1 MIIRKLKIQ
10 EHESTR
16 ELWEKIFREDGQEF
30 LDYYYTYI
38 ASNNEIYVVEMD
50 GDVRSMLHLNPYMF
64 KVGKKEMPLSYIV
77 GVATDPGYRKRGQ
90 MKELLRKAVRDMYHK
105 NMPFTFLMPAA
116 QAIYYPHGFRFI
128 YNQDQWEVI
137 CEDAK
142 SLTAD
147 ELCKKSEGGS
157 VVLRRAGSL
166 DCKKMAAFAEELLS
180 QTMHVYTTRDMEYYD
195 CMLKEQESQNGGI
208 LLAEKDGEL
217 CGMVLYDEW
226 EGFNVREPLVKPCCE
241 GIFEEAGLCMKVKK
255 TKPMI
260 MARILH
266 VETLLAS
273 LRCEEDLDVQ
283 FQLVDPIIRENN
295 KVFLVKGNADG
306 IVVRTKPV
314 ISGKKQDIQLI
325 SADALTSILFGYKEL
340 EKIEEEEKEHFSDE
354 FKEQIRKIK
363 TLNPVFI
370 NEIV

>member
-10 EHESTR
+10 EHECTR
-16 ELWEKIFREDGQEF
+16 ELWGKIFHEDGPEF
-30 LDYYYTYI
+30 LDYYYNNI

-50 GDVRSMLHLNPYMF
+50 GDIRSMLHLNPYMC
-64 KVGKKEMPLSYIV
+64 KVGKREMPISYIV

-128 YNQDQWEVI
+128 YNQDQWEVVCEEAKTVTAEEI
-137 CEDAK
+137 CK
-142 SLTAD
+142 N
-147 ELCKKSEGGS
+147 SEGCKVIIRKANS
-157 VVLRRAGSL
+157 K
-166 DCKKMAAFAEELLS
+166 DCKKMAAFAEEQLS
-180 QTMHVYTTRDMEYYD
+180 QTMHVYTSRDWEYYD
-195 CMLKEQESQNGGI
+195 RMLKEQESQKGGI
-208 LLAEKDGEL
+208 LLAEKDGEI

-226 EGFNVREPLVKPCCE
+226 EGFNVREPLGSFE
-241 GIFEEAGLCMKVKK
+241 GTGLYMCVKK
-255 TKPMI
+255 KKPMI
-260 MARILH
+260 MARVLH
-266 VETLLAS
+266 VETLLSS
-273 LRCEEDLDVQ
+273 LRCEDDLDIQ

-295 KVFLVKGNADG
+295 KVFFVKGNADG

-340 EKIEEEEKEHFSDE
+340 EKIEEEEKEYFSEE

>member
-1 MIIRKLKIQ
+1 MIIRKLKMQ
-10 EHESTR
+10 EHECTR
-16 ELWEKIFREDGQEF
+16 ELWNKIFHEDGQEF

-50 GDVRSMLHLNPYMF
+50 GDIRSMLHLNPYMC

-128 YNQDQWEVI
+128 YNQEQWEVV
-137 CEDAK
+137 CDDSK
-142 SLTAD
+142 TLTAD
-147 ELCKKSEGGS
+147 ELCRKSEGQE
-157 VVLRRAGSL
+157 VVLRKAVNL
-166 DCKKMAAFAEELLS
+166 DCKKMAAFAEEQLS

-195 CMLKEQESQNGGI
+195 RMLKEQESQNGGI
-208 LLAEKDGEL
+208 LLAEKDGEI

-226 EGFNVREPLVKPCCE
+226 EGFHVREPLGSFE
-241 GIFEEAGLCMKVKK
+241 GTGLYMCVKK
-255 TKPMI
+255 KKPMI

-266 VETLLAS
+266 VETLLTS
-273 LRCEEDLDVQ
+273 LRCEDDLDLQ

-295 KVFLVKGNADG
+295 KVFIVKGNADG

-340 EKIEEEEKEHFSDE
+340 EKIEEEEKEYFSEE